1 MTLIINSIPN
11 ATFKAVDG
19 VAYLLA
25 IEGQNE
31 LGEEESVV
39 DQSDYNNNGLYL
51 LYLEAKKRWKEG
63 TLSKCYIVGVKNGK
77 FCYRRPDMMNF
88 SQSAKEFTINTL
100 AETKTVEEMEKDMK
114 DRGVYALD
122 TLKKIDRRYNMDF
135 CSLLTGVAKWT

>member
-39 DQSDYNNNGLYL
+39 AQADYNNNGLYL

-63 TLSKCYIVGVKNGK
+63 TLSKCYIVGVKNSK

-135 CSLLTGVAKWT
+135 CSLLTGVTK

>member
-39 DQSDYNNNGLYL
+39 AQADYNNNGLYL
-51 LYLEAKKRWKEG
+51 LYFEAKKRWNEG

-77 FCYRRPDMMNF
+77 FCYRRPDIMNF
-88 SQSAKEFTINTL
+88 SETAKTFANTTL
-100 AETKTVEEMEKDMK
+100 AETKTVEEMEKDAK

-135 CSLLTGVAKWT
+135 CSLLTGVTK

>member
-39 DQSDYNNNGLYL
+39 AQADYNNNGLYL

-63 TLSKCYIVGVKNGK
+63 ALSKCYIVGVKNGK
-77 FCYRRPDMMNF
+77 FCYRRPDMINF
-88 SQSAKEFTINTL
+88 SESAKEFTASTL
-100 AETKTVEEMEKDMK
+100 AETKTVEEMEKDAK
-114 DRGVYALD
+114 YRGVYALD
-122 TLKKIDRRYNMDF
+122 TLKNIDRRYNMDF
-135 CSLLTGVAKWT
+135 CSLLTGVTK

>member
-39 DQSDYNNNGLYL
+39 AQADYNNNGLYL
-51 LYLEAKKRWKEG
+51 LYLEAKKRWNEG

-135 CSLLTGVAKWT
+135 CSLLTGVTK

>member
-39 DQSDYNNNGLYL
+39 AQADYNNNGLYL
-51 LYLEAKKRWKEG
+51 LYLEAKKRWNEG
-63 TLSKCYIVGVKNGK
+63 SLSKCYIVGVKNGK

-135 CSLLTGVAKWT
+135 CSLLTGVTK

>member
-39 DQSDYNNNGLYL
+39 AQADYNNNGLYL
-51 LYLEAKKRWKEG
+51 LYLEAKKRWNEG

-135 CSLLTGVAKWT
+135 CSLLTGVAK